1 MKEQFLNPVP
11 YEYYGDNVRW
21 FIATVID
28 ASPPFGF
35 EGRVKIRIHGLHSEQ
50 TYLLPQQDLPW
61 AQCVLPTTE
70 GGISGIG
77 KSPKIQANSL
87 VFGMFMDGNH
97 SQTPIV
103 LGSLPHLE
111 FPTLIQN
118 NQALEDIGDDS
129 KPEGIFGKLA
139 SAFRPI
145 DTGIENDNTES
156 NPRKLRRVTRDKRV
170 QHSVQFLL
178 NLGYTE
184 NQAIAITSGLFISS
198 RMVTGQTG
206 IADFS
211 NIRFSNLIA
220 FSSSFRKFTT
230 QLEFV
235 VFELRGEKQNANIKI
250 LQTDSLEGTNS
261 LPEIVTKYYL
271 ENNTSG
277 FKDEVEA
284 KALDIKESIGE

>member
-1 MKEQFLNPVP
+1 MNEKFLNPVP

-35 EGRVKIRIHGLHSEQ
+35 EGRVKIRIHGLHSDEI
-50 TYLLPQQDLPW
+50 YELPQQDLPW

-77 KSPKIQANSL
+77 KSPKLQPNSL
-87 VFGMFMDGNH
+87 VFGFFMDGNH

-111 FPTLIQN
+111 FPTLTQN
-118 NQALEDIGDDS
+118 NQVLEDVGDDS
-129 KPEGIFGKLA
+129 KPEGLFARLSRIVT
-139 SAFRPI
+139 PI
-145 DTGIENDNTES
+145 DTGIENNNTES
-156 NPRKLRRVTRDKRV
+156 NPRKLRRITRDKRV
-170 QHSVQFLL
+170 KYSVQFLL

-206 IADFS
+206 LADFS
-211 NIRFSNLIA
+211 KQRFSNLIA
-220 FSSSFRKFTT
+220 FSSAFRKFTT

-250 LQTDSLEGTNS
+250 LQTDSLEGKNS

-271 ENNTSG
+271 ENDASG
-277 FKDEVEA
+277 VKDEIEA
-284 KALDIKESIGE
+284 KALDIKESIGG

>member
-1 MKEQFLNPVP
+1 MKEEQLNPLP

-35 EGRVKIRIHGLHSEQ
+35 EGRVKIRVHGLHTEE

-77 KSPKIQANSL
+77 KSPKIQPNSL

-97 SQTPIV
+97 SQTPII
-103 LGSLPHLE
+103 LGSLPHIE
-111 FPTLIQN
+111 FPTLTQN
-118 NQALEDIGDDS
+118 NQVLEDVGDDS
-129 KPEGIFGKLA
+129 KPESVFSKLA
-139 SAFRPI
+139 SVFKPR
-145 DTGIENDNTES
+145 DKGIENDNTSS
-156 NPRKLRRVTRDKRV
+156 NPRKLSSGV
-170 QHSVQFLL
+170 QTQRTKHAVQFLL

-198 RMVTGQTG
+198 KLITGKNG
-206 IADFS
+206 IGNFS
-211 NIRFSNLIA
+211 SLRFSDLIA
-220 FSSSFRKFTT
+220 FSPAYKQFTT

-235 VFELRGEKQNANIKI
+235 VFELRGTKQNANIKI
-250 LQTDSLEGTNS
+250 LQSDSLEGTNS

-284 KALDIKESIGE
+284 KALEIKESIGE

>member
-11 YEYYGDNVRW
+11 FEYYGDNVRW

-70 GGISGIG
+70 GGVSGIG

-284 KALDIKESIGE
+284 KALDIKESIGG

>member
-1 MKEQFLNPVP
+1 M
-11 YEYYGDNVRW
+11 
-21 FIATVID
+21 
-28 ASPPFGF
+28 
-35 EGRVKIRIHGLHSEQ
+35 HSEQ

-145 DTGIENDNTES
+145 DTGIENNNTES
-156 NPRKLRRVTRDKRV
+156 NPRKLRRITRDKRV
-170 QHSVQFLL
+170 KYSVQFLL

-184 NQAIAITSGLFISS
+184 NQAIAITSGLFN
-198 RMVTGQTG
+198 GHW
-206 IADFS
+206 S
-211 NIRFSNLIA
+211 NWTCRF
-220 FSSSFRKFTT
+220 F
-230 QLEFV
+230 
-235 VFELRGEKQNANIKI
+235 
-250 LQTDSLEGTNS
+250 
-261 LPEIVTKYYL
+261 
-271 ENNTSG
+271 
-277 FKDEVEA
+277 
-284 KALDIKESIGE
+284 

>member
-1 MKEQFLNPVP
+1 MKEEQLNPLP

-35 EGRVKIRIHGLHSEQ
+35 EGRVKIRVHGLHTEE

-77 KSPKIQANSL
+77 KSPKIQPNSL

-97 SQTPIV
+97 SQTPII
-103 LGSLPHLE
+103 LGSLPHIE
-111 FPTLIQN
+111 FPTLTQN
-118 NQALEDIGDDS
+118 NQVLEDVGDDS
-129 KPEGIFGKLA
+129 KPESVFSKLA
-139 SAFRPI
+139 SVFKPR
-145 DTGIENDNTES
+145 DKGIENDNTSS
-156 NPRKLRRVTRDKRV
+156 NPRKLSSGVQTQRTR
-170 QHSVQFLL
+170 HAVQFLL

-198 RMVTGQTG
+198 KLITGKNG
-206 IADFS
+206 IGNFS
-211 NIRFSNLIA
+211 SLRFSDLIA
-220 FSSSFRKFTT
+220 FSPAYKQFTT

-235 VFELRGEKQNANIKI
+235 VFELRGTKQNANIKI
-250 LQTDSLEGTNS
+250 LQNDSLEGTNS

-284 KALDIKESIGE
+284 KALEIKESIGE

>member
-1 MKEQFLNPVP
+1 MKEEFLNPVP

-35 EGRVKIRIHGLHSEQ
+35 EGRVKIRIHGLHSEE

-97 SQTPIV
+97 SQTPII

-111 FPTLIQN
+111 FPTQIQLG
-118 NQALEDIGDDS
+118 QALEDIGDDS
-129 KPEGIFGKLA
+129 KPEGVFGKLA

-211 NIRFSNLIA
+211 NLRFSNLIA

-284 KALDIKESIGE
+284 KALDIKESIGG

>member
-1 MKEQFLNPVP
+1 MKEEFLNPVP

-35 EGRVKIRIHGLHSEQ
+35 EGRVKIRIHGLHSEE

-70 GGISGIG
+70 GGVSGIG

-284 KALDIKESIGE
+284 KALEIKESIGG

>member
-1 MKEQFLNPVP
+1 MNEKFLNPVP
-11 YEYYGDNVRW
+11 FEYYGDNVRW

-35 EGRVKIRIHGLHSEQ
+35 EGRVKIRIHGLHSDEI
-50 TYLLPQQDLPW
+50 YELPQQDLPW

-77 KSPKIQANSL
+77 KSPKLQPNSL
-87 VFGMFMDGNH
+87 VFGFFMDGNH

-111 FPTLIQN
+111 FPTLTQN
-118 NQALEDIGDDS
+118 NQVLEDVGDDS
-129 KPEGIFGKLA
+129 KPEGLFARLSRIVT
-139 SAFRPI
+139 PI
-145 DTGIENDNTES
+145 DTGIENNNTES
-156 NPRKLRRVTRDKRV
+156 NPRKLRRITRDKRV
-170 QHSVQFLL
+170 KYSVQFLL

-206 IADFS
+206 LADFS
-211 NIRFSNLIA
+211 KQRFSNLIA
-220 FSSSFRKFTT
+220 FSSAFRKFTT

-250 LQTDSLEGTNS
+250 LQTDSLEGKNS

-271 ENNTSG
+271 ENDASG
-277 FKDEVEA
+277 VKDEIEA
-284 KALDIKESIGE
+284 KALDIKESIGG

>member
-11 YEYYGDNVRW
+11 FEYYGDNVRW

-70 GGISGIG
+70 GGVSGIG
-77 KSPKIQANSL
+77 KSPKIQPNSL

-284 KALDIKESIGE
+284 KALDIKESIGG

>member
-284 KALDIKESIGE
+284 KALDIKESIGG

>member
-1 MKEQFLNPVP
+1 MNEKFLNPVP
-11 YEYYGDNVRW
+11 FEYYGDNVRW

-284 KALDIKESIGE
+284 KALDIKESIGG

>member
-1 MKEQFLNPVP
+1 MKEEFLNPVP

-97 SQTPIV
+97 SQTPII

-111 FPTLIQN
+111 FPTQIQLG
-118 NQALEDIGDDS
+118 QALEDIGDDS
-129 KPEGIFGKLA
+129 KPEGVFGKLA

-284 KALDIKESIGE
+284 KALDIKESIGG

>member
-1 MKEQFLNPVP
+1 MP

-35 EGRVKIRIHGLHSEQ
+35 EGRVKIRIHGLHSEE

-70 GGISGIG
+70 GGVSGIG

-139 SAFRPI
+139 SVFRPI

>member
-1 MKEQFLNPVP
+1 MNEKFLNPVP

-284 KALDIKESIGE
+284 KALDIKESIGG

>member
-1 MKEQFLNPVP
+1 MKEEFLNPVP

-87 VFGMFMDGNH
+87 VFGIFMDGNH

-284 KALDIKESIGE
+284 KALEIKESIGG

>member
-11 YEYYGDNVRW
+11 FEYYGDNVRW

-35 EGRVKIRIHGLHSEQ
+35 EGRVKIRIHGLHSEE

-118 NQALEDIGDDS
+118 NQVLEDIGDDS

-284 KALDIKESIGE
+284 KALDIKESIGG

>member
-139 SAFRPI
+139 SVFRPI

-271 ENNTSG
+271 ENNTFG

-284 KALDIKESIGE
+284 KALEIKESIGG

>member
-1 MKEQFLNPVP
+1 MKEEQLNPLP

-35 EGRVKIRIHGLHSEQ
+35 EGRVKIRVHGLHTEE

-77 KSPKIQANSL
+77 KSPKIQPNSL

-103 LGSLPHLE
+103 LGSLPHIE
-111 FPTLIQN
+111 FPTLTQN
-118 NQALEDIGDDS
+118 NQVLEDVGDDS
-129 KPEGIFGKLA
+129 KPESVFSKLA
-139 SAFRPI
+139 SVFKPR
-145 DTGIENDNTES
+145 DKGIENDNTSS
-156 NPRKLRRVTRDKRV
+156 NPRKLSSGV
-170 QHSVQFLL
+170 QTQRTKHAVQFLL

-198 RMVTGQTG
+198 KLVTGKNG
-206 IADFS
+206 IGNFS
-211 NIRFSNLIA
+211 SLRFSDLIA
-220 FSSSFRKFTT
+220 FSPAYKQFTT

-235 VFELRGEKQNANIKI
+235 VFELRGTKQNANIKI
-250 LQTDSLEGTNS
+250 LQSDSLEGTNS

-284 KALDIKESIGE
+284 KALEIKESIGE

>member
-1 MKEQFLNPVP
+1 MNEKFLNPVP
-11 YEYYGDNVRW
+11 FEYYGDNVRW

-35 EGRVKIRIHGLHSEQ
+35 EGRVKIRIHGLHSDEI
-50 TYLLPQQDLPW
+50 YELPQQDLPW

-77 KSPKIQANSL
+77 KSPKLQPNSL
-87 VFGMFMDGNH
+87 VFGFFMDGNH

-111 FPTLIQN
+111 FPTLTQN
-118 NQALEDIGDDS
+118 NQVLEDVGDDS
-129 KPEGIFGKLA
+129 KPEGLFARLSRIVT
-139 SAFRPI
+139 PI
-145 DTGIENDNTES
+145 DTGIENNNTES
-156 NPRKLRRVTRDKRV
+156 NPRKLRRITRDKRV
-170 QHSVQFLL
+170 KYSVQFLL

-206 IADFS
+206 LADFS
-211 NIRFSNLIA
+211 KHRFSNLIA
-220 FSSSFRKFTT
+220 FSSAFRKFTT

-250 LQTDSLEGTNS
+250 LQTDSLEGKNS

-271 ENNTSG
+271 ENDASG
-277 FKDEVEA
+277 VKDEIEA
-284 KALDIKESIGE
+284 KALDIKESIGG

>member
-1 MKEQFLNPVP
+1 MP

-35 EGRVKIRIHGLHSEQ
+35 EGRVKIRIHGLHSEE

-70 GGISGIG
+70 GGVSGIG

-118 NQALEDIGDDS
+118 NQVLEDIGDDS

>member
-1 MKEQFLNPVP
+1 MKEEFLNPVP

-118 NQALEDIGDDS
+118 NQVLEDVGDDS

-284 KALDIKESIGE
+284 KALDIKESIGG

>member
-1 MKEQFLNPVP
+1 MKEEQLNPLP

-35 EGRVKIRIHGLHSEQ
+35 EGRVKIRVHGLHTEE

-77 KSPKIQANSL
+77 KSPKIQPNSL

-103 LGSLPHLE
+103 LGSLPHIE
-111 FPTLIQN
+111 FPTLTQN
-118 NQALEDIGDDS
+118 NQVLEDVGDDS
-129 KPEGIFGKLA
+129 KPESVFSKLA
-139 SAFRPI
+139 SVFKPR
-145 DTGIENDNTES
+145 DKGIENDNTSS
-156 NPRKLRRVTRDKRV
+156 NPRKLSSGVQTQRTR
-170 QHSVQFLL
+170 HAVQFLL

-198 RMVTGQTG
+198 KLITGKNG
-206 IADFS
+206 IGNFS
-211 NIRFSNLIA
+211 SLRFSDLIA
-220 FSSSFRKFTT
+220 FSPAYKQFTT

-235 VFELRGEKQNANIKI
+235 VFELRGTKQNANIKI
-250 LQTDSLEGTNS
+250 LQNDSLEGTNS

-284 KALDIKESIGE
+284 KALEIKESIGE

>member
-1 MKEQFLNPVP
+1 MKEEFLNPVP

-35 EGRVKIRIHGLHSEQ
+35 EGRVKIRIHGLHSEE

-97 SQTPIV
+97 SQTPII

-111 FPTLIQN
+111 FPTQIQLG
-118 NQALEDIGDDS
+118 QALEDIGDDS
-129 KPEGIFGKLA
+129 KPEGVFGKLA

-284 KALDIKESIGE
+284 KALDIKESIGG

>member
-1 MKEQFLNPVP
+1 MKEEFLNPVP

-35 EGRVKIRIHGLHSEQ
+35 EGRVKIRIHGLHSEE

-70 GGISGIG
+70 GGVSGIG

-284 KALDIKESIGE
+284 KALDIKESIGG

>member
-1 MKEQFLNPVP
+1 MNEKFLNPVP

-35 EGRVKIRIHGLHSEQ
+35 EGRVKIRIHGLHSDE
-50 TYLLPQQDLPW
+50 TYDLPQQDLPW

-70 GGISGIG
+70 GGVSGIG
-77 KSPKIQANSL
+77 KSPKIQPNSL
-87 VFGMFMDGNH
+87 VFGFFMDGNH

-111 FPTLIQN
+111 FPTLTQN
-118 NQALEDIGDDS
+118 NQVLEDVGDDS
-129 KPEGIFGKLA
+129 KPEGLFARL
-139 SAFRPI
+139 SRVVTPI
-145 DTGIENDNTES
+145 DTGIENNNTES
-156 NPRKLRRVTRDKRV
+156 NPRKLRRITRDKRV
-170 QHSVQFLL
+170 KYSVQFLL

-206 IADFS
+206 LADFS
-211 NIRFSNLIA
+211 KQRFSNLIA
-220 FSSSFRKFTT
+220 FSSAFRKFTT

-250 LQTDSLEGTNS
+250 LQTDSLEGRNS

-271 ENNTSG
+271 ENDASG

-284 KALDIKESIGE
+284 KALDIKESIGG

>member
-1 MKEQFLNPVP
+1 MKEEQLNPLP

-35 EGRVKIRIHGLHSEQ
+35 EGRVKIRVHGLHTEE

-77 KSPKIQANSL
+77 KSPKIQPNSL

-97 SQTPIV
+97 SQTPII
-103 LGSLPHLE
+103 LGSLPHIE
-111 FPTLIQN
+111 FPTLTQN
-118 NQALEDIGDDS
+118 NQVLEDVGDDS
-129 KPEGIFGKLA
+129 KPESVFSKLA
-139 SAFRPI
+139 SVFKPR
-145 DTGIENDNTES
+145 DKGIENDNTSS
-156 NPRKLRRVTRDKRV
+156 NPRKLSSGV
-170 QHSVQFLL
+170 QTQRTKHAVQFLL

-198 RMVTGQTG
+198 KLITGKNG
-206 IADFS
+206 IGNFS
-211 NIRFSNLIA
+211 SLRFSDLIA
-220 FSSSFRKFTT
+220 FSPAYKQFTT

-235 VFELRGEKQNANIKI
+235 VFELRGTKQNANIKI
-250 LQTDSLEGTNS
+250 LQSDSLEGTNS

-271 ENNTSG
+271 ENNISG

-284 KALDIKESIGE
+284 KALEIKESIGE

>member
-1 MKEQFLNPVP
+1 MNEKFLNPVP

-21 FIATVID
+21 FIVTVID

-35 EGRVKIRIHGLHSEQ
+35 EGRGKIRIHGLHSDEI
-50 TYLLPQQDLPW
+50 YELPQQDLPW

-77 KSPKIQANSL
+77 KSPKIQPNSL

-111 FPTLIQN
+111 FPTLTQN
-118 NQALEDIGDDS
+118 NQVLEDVGDDS

-139 SAFRPI
+139 GVFRPI
-145 DTGIENDNTES
+145 DTGIENNNTES
-156 NPRKLRRVTRDKRV
+156 NPRKLRRITRDKRV

-198 RMVTGQTG
+198 KMVTGRNG
-206 IADFS
+206 LADFS
-211 NIRFSNLIA
+211 KQRFSNLIA
-220 FSSSFRKFTT
+220 FSSAYRQFTT

-250 LQTDSLEGTNS
+250 LQTDNLEGKNS

-271 ENNTSG
+271 ENNASG

-284 KALDIKESIGE
+284 KALEIKESIGG

>member
-1 MKEQFLNPVP
+1 MNEKFLNPVP

-21 FIATVID
+21 FIATVVD

-35 EGRVKIRIHGLHSEQ
+35 EGRVKIRIHGLHSEE

-70 GGISGIG
+70 GGVSGIG
-77 KSPKIQANSL
+77 KSPKIQPNSL

-111 FPTLIQN
+111 FPTLTQN
-118 NQALEDIGDDS
+118 NQVLEDVGDDS

-139 SAFRPI
+139 GVFRPI
-145 DTGIENDNTES
+145 DAGIENDNTEF

-198 RMVTGQTG
+198 RMVTGKTG
-206 IADFS
+206 LADFS
-211 NIRFSNLIA
+211 KQRFSNLIA
-220 FSSSFRKFTT
+220 FSSAFKKFTT

-250 LQTDSLEGTNS
+250 LQTDSLEGKNS

-271 ENNTSG
+271 ENNASG

-284 KALDIKESIGE
+284 KALEIKESIGG

>member
-1 MKEQFLNPVP
+1 MKEEFLNPVP

-35 EGRVKIRIHGLHSEQ
+35 EGRVKIRIHGLHSEE

-70 GGISGIG
+70 GGVSGIG

-118 NQALEDIGDDS
+118 NQVLEDIGDDS

-139 SAFRPI
+139 SVFRPI

-284 KALDIKESIGE
+284 KALDIKESIGG

>member
-1 MKEQFLNPVP
+1 MNEKFLNPVP

-35 EGRVKIRIHGLHSEQ
+35 EGRVKIRIHGLHSEE

-61 AQCVLPTTE
+61 AQCVIPTTE
-70 GGISGIG
+70 GGVSGIG
-77 KSPKIQANSL
+77 KSPKIQPNSL

-111 FPTLIQN
+111 FPTLTQN
-118 NQALEDIGDDS
+118 NQVLEDVGDDS

-139 SAFRPI
+139 GVFRPI

-170 QHSVQFLL
+170 
-178 NLGYTE
+178 
-184 NQAIAITSGLFISS
+184 
-198 RMVTGQTG
+198 
-206 IADFS
+206 
-211 NIRFSNLIA
+211 
-220 FSSSFRKFTT
+220 
-230 QLEFV
+230 
-235 VFELRGEKQNANIKI
+235 
-250 LQTDSLEGTNS
+250 
-261 LPEIVTKYYL
+261 KYYKL
-271 ENNTSG
+271 T
-277 FKDEVEA
+277 
-284 KALDIKESIGE
+284 I

>member
-1 MKEQFLNPVP
+1 MNEKFLNPVP
-11 YEYYGDNVRW
+11 FEYYGDNVRW

-35 EGRVKIRIHGLHSEQ
+35 EGRVKIRIHGLHSDE
-50 TYLLPQQDLPW
+50 TYELPQQDLPW

-77 KSPKIQANSL
+77 KSPKLQPNSL
-87 VFGMFMDGNH
+87 VFGFFMDGNH

-111 FPTLIQN
+111 FATLTQN
-118 NQALEDIGDDS
+118 NQILEDVGDDS
-129 KPEGIFGKLA
+129 KPEGLFARLSRIVT
-139 SAFRPI
+139 PI
-145 DTGIENDNTES
+145 DTGIENNNTES
-156 NPRKLRRVTRDKRV
+156 NPRKLRRITRDKRV
-170 QHSVQFLL
+170 KYSVQFLL

-206 IADFS
+206 LADFS
-211 NIRFSNLIA
+211 KQRFSNLIA
-220 FSSSFRKFTT
+220 FSSAFRKFTT

-250 LQTDSLEGTNS
+250 LQTDSLEGRNS

-271 ENNTSG
+271 ENDASG
-277 FKDEVEA
+277 VKDEVEA
-284 KALDIKESIGE
+284 KALDIKESIGG

>member
-1 MKEQFLNPVP
+1 MKEEFLNPVP

-35 EGRVKIRIHGLHSEQ
+35 EGRVKIRIHGLHSEE

-97 SQTPIV
+97 SQTPII

-284 KALDIKESIGE
+284 KALDIKESIGG

>member
-11 YEYYGDNVRW
+11 FEYYGDNVRW

-284 KALDIKESIGE
+284 KALDIKESIGG

>member
-284 KALDIKESIGE
+284 KALEIKESIGG

>member
-1 MKEQFLNPVP
+1 MKEEQLNPLP

-35 EGRVKIRIHGLHSEQ
+35 EGRVKIRVHGLHTEE

-77 KSPKIQANSL
+77 KSPKIQPNSL

-97 SQTPIV
+97 SQTPII
-103 LGSLPHLE
+103 LGSLPHIE
-111 FPTLIQN
+111 FPTLTQN
-118 NQALEDIGDDS
+118 NQVLEDVGDDS
-129 KPEGIFGKLA
+129 KPESVFSKLA
-139 SAFRPI
+139 SVFKPR
-145 DTGIENDNTES
+145 DKGIENDNTSS
-156 NPRKLRRVTRDKRV
+156 NPRKLSSGV
-170 QHSVQFLL
+170 QTQRTKHAVQFLL

-198 RMVTGQTG
+198 KLITGKNG
-206 IADFS
+206 IGNFS
-211 NIRFSNLIA
+211 SLRFSDLIA
-220 FSSSFRKFTT
+220 FSPAYKQFTT

-235 VFELRGEKQNANIKI
+235 VFELRGAKQNANIKI
-250 LQTDSLEGTNS
+250 LQSDSLEGTNS

-284 KALDIKESIGE
+284 KALEIKESIGE